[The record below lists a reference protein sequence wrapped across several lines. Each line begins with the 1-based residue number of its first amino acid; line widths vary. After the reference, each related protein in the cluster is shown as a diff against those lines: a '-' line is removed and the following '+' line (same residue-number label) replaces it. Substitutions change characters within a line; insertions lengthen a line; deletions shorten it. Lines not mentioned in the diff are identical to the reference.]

1 MKRFF
6 PWILCLLFAVWAIGK
21 MMPARQ
27 RPGFN
32 VDGFGQLPVLV
43 GGRVMPMDTLARVS
57 LSAMNHHGVFYDSTD
72 GKKAIGSQSQWL
84 LETFAM
90 PEHADLA
97 KVFEVKALPGVLS
110 LFGSSEATGGFL
122 HYSFQDLKPFFPKI
136 EEQAGLAS
144 QTEAESRDE
153 FQREMIKLRDG
164 LRRYIQ
170 LKNTLQPEDSPDFGK
185 EIEAFEQTI
194 QPGMEAIRDRDAD
207 KPFNQQDFE
216 RIILFTDRYQK
227 LSQVRFAYA
236 FPSTQTDLSGNGA
249 RRSVTSAN
257 DRWQHVSGAL
267 LSAIATGKLPYPL
280 TAYGKM
286 ISAYRGGDK
295 NAFNQSVQ
303 EYQQYLQKT
312 VPEELSRPRLEFFFN
327 HAQPF
332 YQAILLY
339 GLAFLFALLSWLAW
353 PNVFRRTAVILL
365 LFTFLLHTTGL
376 VTRMYL
382 QGRPP
387 VTNLYSSAVF
397 VGWGAVLF
405 CLFLE
410 RIYKNGVGSVCGSAI
425 GFLTLLIAQNLQ
437 WDGDSLEMLRAVLD
451 TNIWLATHV
460 VVVTLGYSATF
471 LSGFLG
477 IVYIVRGLLTKSFD
491 QETSKSLTRMIYGVV
506 CFATLFSF
514 TGTIL
519 GGIWADQSWG
529 RFWGWDPKEN
539 GALLIVLWNAIILHA
554 RWGGY
559 ARERGT
565 AALAVFGNVV
575 TSLSWF
581 GVNMLGVGL
590 HSYGFMDRAFGPLM
604 IFIASQ
610 LLIVAAAMI
619 PLKYWR
625 GIRAREEKAPITGDP
640 TLVYNR

>member
-1 MKRFF
+1 
-6 PWILCLLFAVWAIGK
+6 
-21 MMPARQ
+21 
-27 RPGFN
+27 
-32 VDGFGQLPVLV
+32 
-43 GGRVMPMDTLARVS
+43 
-57 LSAMNHHGVFYDSTD
+57 
-72 GKKAIGSQSQWL
+72 
-84 LETFAM
+84 
-90 PEHADLA
+90 
-97 KVFEVKALPGVLS
+97 
-110 LFGSSEATGGFL
+110 L
-122 HYSFQDLKPFFPKI
+122 HYSFQDLKPFFSKI
-136 EEQAGLAS
+136 EEQVGLAS
-144 QTEAESRDE
+144 QTDAESRDE
-153 FQREMIKLRDG
+153 FQREIIKLREG

-185 EIEAFEQTI
+185 EIQAFEQTI
-194 QPGMEAIRDRDAD
+194 RPGMEAIRDRDAN
-207 KPFNQQDFE
+207 KPFDQQDFE
-216 RIILFTDRYQK
+216 RIILFTDRYQR

-236 FPSTQTDLSGNGA
+236 FPTVRGSLPRKLDPEHGVVS
-249 RRSVTSAN
+249 

-267 LSAIATGKLPYPL
+267 LSAIATGKIPYPV
-280 TAYGKM
+280 TAYGKL
-286 ISAYRGGDK
+286 ISAYRGGDA
-295 NAFNQSVQ
+295 NTFNQGLQ

-312 VPEELSRPRLEFFFN
+312 LPEELSRPRLEFLFN

-339 GLAFLFALLSWLAW
+339 GLVFLFALLSWLIW
-353 PNVFRRTAVILL
+353 PNVLGRAAVILL
-365 LFTFLLHTTGL
+365 LFTFLLHTAGL

-387 VTNLYSSAVF
+387 VTNLYSSAIF

-410 RIYKNGVGSVCGSAI
+410 RLYKNGVGSVCGSAI

-460 VVVTLGYSATF
+460 VAVTLGYSATF

-477 IVYIVRGLLTKSFD
+477 IVYIARGLLTKSFD
-491 QETSKSLTRMIYGVV
+491 QETSKSLARMIYGVV

-559 ARERGT
+559 ARERGI
-565 AALAVFGNVV
+565 AALAVFGNIV

-604 IFIASQ
+604 LFIISQ
-610 LLIVAAAMI
+610 LLIVAAAMV
-619 PLKYWR
+619 PLKFWR
-625 GIRAREEKAPITGDP
+625 GIRAREEKAPVTVGADV
-640 TLVYNR
+640 LYNR